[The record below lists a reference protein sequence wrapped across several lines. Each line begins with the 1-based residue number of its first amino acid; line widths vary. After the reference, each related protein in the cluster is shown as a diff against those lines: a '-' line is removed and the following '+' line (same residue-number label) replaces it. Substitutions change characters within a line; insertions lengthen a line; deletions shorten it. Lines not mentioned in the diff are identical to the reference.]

1 MPLYHT
7 RFLHLTVQTPI
18 YAYITVPDTKERKR
32 NYTTQEYQ
40 VTVENVRG
48 KEDQYSLDKSGFTFV
63 KAESGLKDF
72 TDDEKIAEE
81 YYPESIELIK
91 KITGAIRVVIFDHS
105 TSFLYK
111 VNTFFSLLL

>member
-1 MPLYHT
+1 MANLVDATLSYAIPPSDGSKPYS
-7 RFLHLTVQTPI
+7 
-18 YAYITVPDTKERKR
+18 YAYITDPDTKERKR

-72 TDDEKIAEE
+72 TDDEKIAQE

-91 KITGAIRVVIFDHS
+91 KITGATRVVIFDHS
-105 TSFLYK
+105 TS
-111 VNTFFSLLL
+111 LL